1 MTAATG
7 EVLAKIAKRY
17 RHFAHFEAH
26 GVSLS
31 YEAWALAVADDLPA
45 RRFLAALPR
54 EKQQPNLLF
63 AAVRWLTPDVG
74 DTSMFLEVLRSRGEE
89 ISRIM
94 MSRRVQTNEPGRCA
108 TLVPLLARLPQPLA
122 LIEVGAAAGLCLLP
136 DAYNY
141 DYGRARLRSPSTRFG
156 PTFPCEVD
164 PDTPL
169 PSNLPTVV
177 WRAGLDLDPVDIH
190 NDDAVSWLE
199 TLIWPEHEE
208 RRRRLRAA
216 IRVAASAPP
225 VVRRGDLL
233 QDLDELVGQAPS
245 DATVVVF
252 HSAVLGYL
260 PSRDA
265 INAFTSHVQELPV
278 RWVSNEAPIANPA
291 LAGADHLAT
300 TNGRFLLML
309 DGRPIAHT
317 GPHGQSFELVGEL
330 PDEH

>member
-1 MTAATG
+1 M
-7 EVLAKIAKRY
+7 
-17 RHFAHFEAH
+17 
-26 GVSLS
+26 
-31 YEAWALAVADDLPA
+31 
-45 RRFLAALPR
+45 
-54 EKQQPNLLF
+54 
-63 AAVRWLTPDVG
+63 
-74 DTSMFLEVLRSRGEE
+74 
-89 ISRIM
+89 
-94 MSRRVQTNEPGRCA
+94 
-108 TLVPLLARLPQPLA
+108 
-122 LIEVGAAAGLCLLP
+122 
-136 DAYNY
+136 
-141 DYGRARLRSPSTRFG
+141 
-156 PTFPCEVD
+156 
-164 PDTPL
+164 
-169 PSNLPTVV
+169 
-177 WRAGLDLDPVDIH
+177 DLDPVDIH

-208 RRRRLRAA
+208 RRRRLREA

-265 INAFTSHVQELPV
+265 IDAFTSHVQELPV